1 MFWIY
6 FPTLRLSH
14 LSAGVI
20 HWRSVKALWNLRLH
34 LPIPQRASRGRGGNV
49 GEGMALS
56 GKTNQPPQKHG
67 WNFMRHLK
75 STTYLTCVC
84 RGLIN
89 PVRVKSTHGR
99 GAHAFSVK
107 STQWKVNPVWAK
119 HHVHATK
126 HGSSSTK
133 HHAGFARII
142 AKHRDIQ
149 GPSTWNEENTAHS
162 TSNMKT
168 WEINIARNSTLSCTS
183 HRAHHFESTL
193 LRTSWLNLPA
203 QYIWVSCLVTPPPT
217 HFKQKQS
224 KRFKQ

>member
-1 MFWIY
+1 MILKYLFVLFWID
-6 FPTLRLSH
+6 FPTLRSH

-20 HWRSVKALWNLRLH
+20 HWFSVKDGEGLVKSPTSPPHSSAL
-34 LPIPQRASRGRGGNV
+34 RGRGGNV

-89 PVRVKSTHGR
+89 PIRVKSTHGR

-107 STQWKVNPVWAK
+107 STQWKVNPLWAK

-133 HHAGFARII
+133 HHAGFARIYRDPVLGMKKTLRT
-142 AKHRDIQ
+142 ARQTWKH
-149 GPSTWNEENTAHS
+149 E
-162 TSNMKT
+162 K
-168 WEINIARNSTLSCTS
+168 STLPEIALCHALPIGHTTS
-183 HRAHHFESTL
+183 SRLYSGRVDLTY
-193 LRTSWLNLPA
+193 LP
-203 QYIWVSCLVTPPPT
+203 VTCPVHLSLTCLVTPPPT
-217 HFKQKQS
+217 HFKQK
-224 KRFKQ
+224 